1 MPKGTPSSASQKA
14 FRFAR
19 MASDPIDILSQ
30 ISAGDRSR
38 VDDLSDLLYDD
49 FRRLAASFLGDTKNN
64 SLQPTAIVH
73 EAFLKLANHEK
84 VDWQGK
90 SHFLAVGAKAMRQ
103 ILVDHARKRS
113 TKKRGG
119 GRLRISLDEEVV
131 ISSANEVDVLAI
143 HDALNKLAQIDQE
156 RATIV
161 ELRFYGG
168 LSFEEVA
175 EVMGI
180 SRRTIQKK
188 WAGTKA
194 WLRRELSEVE

>member
-1 MPKGTPSSASQKA
+1 MT
-14 FRFAR
+14 
-19 MASDPIDILSQ
+19 SDPIELLNQ

-38 VDDLSDLLYDD
+38 VDDLSSLLYDD
-49 FRRLAASFLGDTKNN
+49 FRRIAASFLEDTNSN
-64 SLQPTAIVH
+64 SLQPTVIVH
-73 EAFLKLANHEK
+73 EAFLKLANHEA

-103 ILVDHARKRS
+103 ILVDHARKR
-113 TKKRGG
+113 TAKKRGG
-119 GRLRISLDEEVV
+119 ERMRISLNEELV
-131 ISSANEVDVLAI
+131 ISSENEIDVLAI

-156 RATIV
+156 RARIV

-168 LSFEEVA
+168 LSIEEIA
-175 EVMGI
+175 EVLGS

-194 WLRRELSEVE
+194 WLRRELSEGE